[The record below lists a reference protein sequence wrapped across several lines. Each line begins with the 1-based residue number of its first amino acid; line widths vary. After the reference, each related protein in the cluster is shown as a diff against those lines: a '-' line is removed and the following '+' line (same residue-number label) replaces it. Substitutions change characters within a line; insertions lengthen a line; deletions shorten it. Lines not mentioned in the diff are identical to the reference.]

1 MSYEREMQIACEAA
15 LRASKLC
22 EQVRGESGP
31 EPIQKKDRT
40 PVTVADFGSQA
51 VICRTIAEAFPGDQV
66 VGEEDGTTLRE
77 ANMTSTLEKVTGY
90 VRPFLSDATD
100 EKVITWIN
108 LGQGEVGS
116 RYWAIDPIDGTK
128 GFLRGDHYAV
138 AVALIEEGEVKL
150 GILAC
155 PSLPPSR
162 GEFGGER
169 GVLFAAVRGQG
180 ASMSPMNGASHI
192 PIHVASLEQ
201 NPDLP
206 FVESVESVHCD
217 HLQQRA
223 VAEAVGIQRPSLRVD
238 GQAKYG
244 MVARGEAV
252 LYLRFPS
259 SQSPTYLEKVWDHAA
274 GAIIVEEAGGRV
286 TDMKGHSLDFS
297 RGPDMMDNQGIIAGS
312 LSSHHKVLEILDIT
326 H

>member
-1 MSYEREMQIACEAA
+1 MSYEREMQIAFEAA

-22 EQVRGESGP
+22 EQVRQELGP
-31 EPIQKKDRT
+31 EPIQKEDRT

-51 VICRTIAEAFPGDQV
+51 VICRTIADAFPGDQV

-77 ANMTSTLEKVTGY
+77 ANMTGTLETVTAY
-90 VRPFLSDATD
+90 VRRALSDATH

-108 LGQGEVGS
+108 RGKGEVGP

-128 GFLRGDHYAV
+128 GYLRGDHYAV
-138 AVALIEEGEVKL
+138 AVALIEKGEVKL

-155 PSLPPSR
+155 PSLPIST
-162 GEFGGER
+162 GESGGER
-169 GVLFAAVRGQG
+169 GVLFAAAHGQG
-180 ASMSPMNGASHI
+180 ASMSPMNGASHTT
-192 PIHVASLEQ
+192 IHVASLEQ

-217 HLQQRA
+217 HPQQHA

-274 GAIIVEEAGGRV
+274 GTIILEEAGGRV
-286 TDMKGHSLDFS
+286 TDMKGHTLDFS
-297 RGPDMMDNQGIIAGS
+297 RGPDMTDNQGIIAGS
-312 LSSHHKVLEILDIT
+312 LSIHKKVLVVLDIT
-326 H
+326 